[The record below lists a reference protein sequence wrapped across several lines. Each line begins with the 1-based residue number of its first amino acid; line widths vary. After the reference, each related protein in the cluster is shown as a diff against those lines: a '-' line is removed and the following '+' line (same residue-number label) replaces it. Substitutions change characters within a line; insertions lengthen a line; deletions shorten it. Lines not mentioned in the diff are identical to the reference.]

1 MKERLDKLVKIYD
14 VRTIVMVFLGMLFI
28 TIYVWM
34 ALSSK
39 VADVRFNNEEATL
52 LRDGWTVCVNGSSQE
67 VTIPGK
73 IKAEANEKMV
83 LTRVLNKESIHGNAL
98 MFYAIQS

>member
-39 VADVRFNNEEATL
+39 VADVRFNSEEAIL

-67 VTIPGK
+67 VTRDLCG
-73 IKAEANEKMV
+73 NEGI
-83 LTRVLNKESIHGNAL
+83 LYLYGFGTG
-98 MFYAIQS
+98 

>member
-28 TIYVWM
+28 AIYVWM

-67 VTIPGK
+67 VTRDLCG
-73 IKAEANEKMV
+73 NEGI
-83 LTRVLNKESIHGNAL
+83 LYLCGFGTG
-98 MFYAIQS
+98 